1 MDEEIVSNGQNEDKY
16 EEESSEEE
24 FEPASNGNNDPQSSI
39 NNSTAQD
46 NAHSVCNGNDTAK
59 QNGQEELEKL
69 ALEGHALS
77 SLLEMYPNI
86 NAAFLNSKFVEFNG
100 NLEKVTDY
108 IKLHN
113 FSQVLYGQKE
123 HKYEKENS
131 EEEFE
136 PAPDESYLNSSLQQ
150 DLLSFGEK
158 SIVKKTNGKNGDPMD
173 ANNDQWPLEKGPGGK
188 KDFLKKAK
196 GKKGRPMADDNDP
209 QPLSCNGTA
218 HQNDQ
223 GKPAKKA
230 KLEKGHPKAANKDPL
245 PSNGYEDDDKESE
258 PPRPT
263 SLDPSW
269 LTNVAVTPQ
278 LTLTYQIKLK
288 NSTEVLKQDHD
299 YLKKVTQPKQAID
312 PILAQLKREL
322 EKTGK
327 AIKPLLDTN
336 LTAQNGEESAGD
348 QKRKNEGEKDSV
360 SKKAIVEIEEGQ
372 RTAKKTK
379 LAAATVAK
387 LVFKEDSEI
396 SCKCYKCD
404 FDASSIL
411 ELTRHYT
418 LVHEKNGAEA
428 NGSGSGSAQN
438 GEGSAGKRKRK
449 YKNKKDSVSEKA
461 KLDEDD
467 DGIVCLDDNIVEF
480 EEGQSPAKKAKLA
493 AAAGGTTVAKPV
505 TKEDSE
511 LLCMDWSYLETL
523 GAKRRVGPP
532 RVCTTSCT
540 SSNSAGEES
549 KDTYINNS
557 VPEIMDE
564 GTSVHG
570 KKSLKTRMKK

>member
-16 EEESSEEE
+16 EEESSKEE

-59 QNGQEELEKL
+59 QNGLEKL
-69 ALEGHALS
+69 ELEGHALS

-113 FSQVLYGQKE
+113 FSQVLNGQKE

-136 PAPDESYLNSSLQQ
+136 PALDESYLNSSLQQ

-158 SIVKKTNGKNGDPMD
+158 SIVKKTNGKNDDPMD
-173 ANNDQWPLEKGPGGK
+173 ADNDQPLEKGPGGK

-196 GKKGRPMADDNDP
+196 GKKGQTMADDNDP

-360 SKKAIVEIEEGQ
+360 SKKA
-372 RTAKKTK
+372 
-379 LAAATVAK
+379 
-387 LVFKEDSEI
+387 
-396 SCKCYKCD
+396 
-404 FDASSIL
+404 
-411 ELTRHYT
+411 
-418 LVHEKNGAEA
+418 
-428 NGSGSGSAQN
+428 
-438 GEGSAGKRKRK
+438 
-449 YKNKKDSVSEKA
+449 

-467 DGIVCLDDNIVEF
+467 DGIVCLDDDIVEV
-480 EEGQSPAKKAKLA
+480 EEDQSAAKKAKLA
-493 AAAGGTTVAKPV
+493 AATGGATVAKPA

-511 LLCMDWSYLETL
+511 L
-523 GAKRRVGPP
+523 
-532 RVCTTSCT
+532 VCI
-540 SSNSAGEES
+540 
-549 KDTYINNS
+549 D
-557 VPEIMDE
+557 
-564 GTSVHG
+564 
-570 KKSLKTRMKK
+570 